1 MTRAMPANATKT
13 TRMMRMSESSQKILN
28 TLLAIDIG
36 IIIFCMLAGHRSWLY
51 TTQIGF
57 FSSALVIAASMV
69 SYRRMI
75 QKRLEHYTPP
85 LEEERDELEKIDDP
99 HDLYDDETDPEK
111 SKKTEA
117 VSKEEFVKVVKEE
130 KAKQKAQ
137 RRSISEVI
145 KDSRAS
151 LSFYRVGAYILL
163 VLGFFYLNRHHYL
176 HIPSYL
182 FSLSVPPVI
191 VVIILMLENRKL
203 QKKKGLS

>member
-1 MTRAMPANATKT
+1 
-13 TRMMRMSESSQKILN
+13 MRMSESSQKILN